1 MFNNN
6 LIKRHNRTMSYVRAM
21 SIRIVKPVK

>member
-1 MFNNN
+1 MFNNTM
-6 LIKRHNRTMSYVRAM
+6 IKRHNQSMSYVRAM

>member
-1 MFNNN
+1 MFSNK
-6 LIKRHNRTMSYVRAM
+6 LIRRHNSSMSYVRAM

>member
-1 MFNNN
+1 MFSYK
-6 LIKRHNRTMSYVRAM
+6 LIRRHNSSMSYVKAM